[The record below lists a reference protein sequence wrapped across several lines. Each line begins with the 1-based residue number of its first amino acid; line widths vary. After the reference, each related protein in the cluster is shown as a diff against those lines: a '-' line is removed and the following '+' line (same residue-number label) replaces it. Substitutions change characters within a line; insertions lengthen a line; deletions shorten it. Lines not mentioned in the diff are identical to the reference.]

1 MVRAWSPRFFASSA
15 IGCARGMSWQRL
27 GDFAFGEMKIKSKEN
42 VCTLQKSAFLVAF
55 DALNRRSCLIS
66 AMLSRIHQAK
76 DCGGYD

>member
-1 MVRAWSPRFFASSA
+1 MGLRWFVLGPLAYCL
-15 IGCARGMSWQRL
+15 IGNRMCSQRL